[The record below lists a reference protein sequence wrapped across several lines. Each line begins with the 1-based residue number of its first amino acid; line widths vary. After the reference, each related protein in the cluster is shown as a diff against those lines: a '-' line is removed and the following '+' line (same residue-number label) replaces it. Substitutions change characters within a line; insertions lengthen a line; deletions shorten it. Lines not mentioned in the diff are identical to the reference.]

1 VGVPTLSW
9 LQEVARLLDSRFR
22 IPGTRV
28 RFGLDPVLS
37 LVPGAGDL
45 VSPMFAVALLVQAV
59 HQGVPKI
66 IMVRMLGNALV
77 DALIGIVPVAGSL
90 ADIFFRAN
98 TRNLALLERHAR
110 PGARPTRADYAFVL
124 GVAALFGMIVLVPA
138 VLAVWATVRL
148 WNALVP

>member
-1 VGVPTLSW
+1 MGVPTLSW

-98 TRNLALLERHAR
+98 TRNLALLERHAQ

>member
-1 VGVPTLSW
+1 MGVPTLSW